1 MMPSNNWSGLLSFL
15 LPNAPA
21 CVVWLVGIAIAL
33 ATWRRHPRV
42 SQTALV
48 ACVLLLV
55 NAAAGPVA
63 QFWLFQAMRQRGWT
77 PPEEYGRVM
86 GLLTLVRVAFSTV
99 GYVLLLLAV
108 FGWRATPR
116 FPAGPAGEPFAERT
130 AERPAHLPGGET
142 AIRAD
147 EPRP

>member
-1 MMPSNNWSGLLSFL
+1 MPLSRSPDALVAFL
-15 LPNAPA
+15 LPNLPA
-21 CVVWLVGIAIAL
+21 MLVWLVGIAVAL
-33 ATWRRHPRV
+33 STWRRHPRV

-55 NAAAGPVA
+55 NAAGGPVA
-63 QFWLFQAMRQRGWT
+63 QFWVFQGMSQLGWT
-77 PPEEYGRVM
+77 GQEYGRIMALV
-86 GLLTLVRVAFSTV
+86 TLVRVAFSTV

-108 FGWRATPR
+108 FGWRATRR
-116 FPAGPAGEPFAERT
+116 FPVGPPAGPFAERT
-130 AERPAHLPGGET
+130 AVRPAHPPGAET

>member
-1 MMPSNNWSGLLSFL
+1 MAPSNNLDLLTAFL
-15 LPNAPA
+15 LPSVPGMI
-21 CVVWLVGIAIAL
+21 VWLAGIAVAL

-63 QFWLFQAMRQRGWT
+63 QVWLFRRMGQLGWT
-77 PPEEYGRVM
+77 AQEYGRMM
-86 GLLTLVRVAFSTV
+86 GLLTLIRVAFATV
-99 GYVLLLLAV
+99 ADVLLLVAV
-108 FGWRATPR
+108 FGWRVTPR
-116 FPAGPAGEPFAERT
+116 FPAGPLGEPFAERT
-130 AERPAHLPGGET
+130 AVRPASAPGGET

>member
-1 MMPSNNWSGLLSFL
+1 MTPNNNLSVLSSFL
-15 LPNAPA
+15 LPSLPA
-21 CVVWLVGIAIAL
+21 IIVWLVGIAVA
-33 ATWRRHPRV
+33 AGAWRRHPRV

-63 QFWLFQAMRQRGWT
+63 QFWAFQGLSQLGWT
-77 PPEEYGRVM
+77 HEEYGRMM

-99 GYVLLLLAV
+99 GYVLLLVAV

-116 FPAGPAGEPFAERT
+116 FPAGPLGEPFAERT
-130 AERPAHLPGGET
+130 AVRPATRPGGET
-142 AIRAD
+142 AIQPG

>member
-1 MMPSNNWSGLLSFL
+1 MTPSNNLTILMSFFL
-15 LPNAPA
+15 ASVPA
-21 CVVWLVGIAIAL
+21 CIVWLVGIAIAL
-33 ATWRRHPRV
+33 ASWRRHPRV

-55 NAAAGPVA
+55 NGAAGPVA
-63 QFWLFQAMRQRGWT
+63 QFWLFQGMSQLGWT
-77 PPEEYGRVM
+77 SQEYGRMM
-86 GLLTLVRVAFSTV
+86 GLVTLARVAFSTV

-116 FPAGPAGEPFAERT
+116 FPAGPAGEPFAER
-130 AERPAHLPGGET
+130 AAALPGGET

>member
-1 MMPSNNWSGLLSFL
+1 MSNNLTLLISFC
-15 LPNAPA
+15 LPSAPA
-21 CVVWLVGIAIAL
+21 CIVWLVGIAIAL
-33 ATWRRHPRV
+33 STWSRHPRV
-42 SQTALV
+42 SQTALI

-63 QFWLFQAMRQRGWT
+63 QFWLSTGMTRLGWT
-77 PPEEYGRVM
+77 TREYARMM

-99 GYVLLLLAV
+99 GYVLLLFAV

-116 FPAGPAGEPFAERT
+116 FPVGPTGEPFAERT
-130 AERPAHLPGGET
+130 AARPANLPGGET

>member
-1 MMPSNNWSGLLSFL
+1 MPLRNSPEALAAFL
-15 LPNAPA
+15 LPNIPA
-21 CVVWLVGIAIAL
+21 IIIWLVGIAAAL

-55 NAAAGPVA
+55 NAVGGPVA
-63 QFWLFQAMRQRGWT
+63 QFWLLQGLTLLGWT
-77 PPEEYGRVM
+77 SQEYSRMLGLVTLLRV
-86 GLLTLVRVAFSTV
+86 GLSTV
-99 GYVLLLLAV
+99 GYVLLLFAV

-116 FPAGPAGEPFAERT
+116 FPAGPLREPFAER
-130 AERPAHLPGGET
+130 AAVPPANVPGGET

>member
-1 MMPSNNWSGLLSFL
+1 MTNNNLAVLSSLL
-15 LPNAPA
+15 LPSLPA
-21 CVVWLVGIAIAL
+21 IIIWLVGITVSL
-33 ATWRRHPRV
+33 STWRRHPRV

-63 QFWLFQAMRQRGWT
+63 QFWLFLRMTQLGGTAM
-77 PPEEYGRVM
+77 EYGRMM
-86 GLLTLVRVAFSTV
+86 GLVTLVRVAFSTV
-99 GYVLLLLAV
+99 GYVLLLFAV

-116 FPAGPAGEPFAERT
+116 FPVGPTGEPFAERT
-130 AERPAHLPGGET
+130 AARPANLPGGET

>member
-1 MMPSNNWSGLLSFL
+1 MTPSNNLTGLMSFF
-15 LPNAPA
+15 LPSAPV
-21 CVVWLVGIAIAL
+21 CLVWLVGVALAL

-48 ACVLLLV
+48 ACALLLV

-63 QFWLFQAMRQRGWT
+63 QYWLFTQFSQAGWT
-77 PPEEYGRVM
+77 NREYGRMM
-86 GLLTLVRVAFSTV
+86 GLLTLVRVGFSTV

-108 FGWRATPR
+108 FGWRAMPR
-116 FPAGPAGEPFAERT
+116 FPAGPAGEPFAEHT
-130 AERPAHLPGGET
+130 AALPANPPGSET